1 MLCLCFGL
9 LYGFVK
15 DGTLVPPVTGGTCYL
30 DCTKPIQLLGRAASS
45 VGVMYRSSGPN
56 TWSNPRESAD
66 TKKKKEISNNAMN
79 ESIKAS
85 SCP

>member
-1 MLCLCFGL
+1 MV
-9 LYGFVK
+9 GFCVVLVLRASIWFCK
-15 DGTLVPPVTGGTCYL
+15 GWHPVPPVTGGTCYL

-66 TKKKKEISNNAMN
+66 TKKKKKTSQKMQ
-79 ESIKAS
+79 
-85 SCP
+85 